1 MGSARPE
8 HHLPERGLG
17 ARWSARPRAA
27 EWPEP
32 SAERMSGGTSAVS
45 SCGTVTP
52 PVRSFVRAIPPTA
65 GPGDDRTR
73 EATYARHRPRRSSRR
88 WTCGGGDRRRAE
100 RGRFGEHD
108 RSAPARDG
116 VPDYEPDPS
125 RACRPPA
132 DAREDLPRRRA
143 RASSSSPTRV
153 APPPACRFHPR
164 CPYATEIC
172 RTVEPP
178 LVDYGNGHLPA
189 CHHPLNVADH
199 PAKAAA

>member
-143 RASSSSPTRV
+143 GRRRHHRHASRRLRPAGFTRAVLTRPRSVARSSRRSSTTGTGTSR
-153 APPPACRFHPR
+153 PAI
-164 CPYATEIC
+164 TS
-172 RTVEPP
+172 
-178 LVDYGNGHLPA
+178 
-189 CHHPLNVADH
+189 
-199 PAKAAA
+199 